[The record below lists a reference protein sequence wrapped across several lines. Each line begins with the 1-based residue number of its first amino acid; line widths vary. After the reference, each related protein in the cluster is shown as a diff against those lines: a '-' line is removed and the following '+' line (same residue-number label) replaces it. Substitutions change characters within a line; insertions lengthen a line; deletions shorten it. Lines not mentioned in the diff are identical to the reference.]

1 MLNQIVL
8 VGRIKEIED
17 TYMIV
22 AISRA
27 YKNANGEYDVDLV
40 KINMS
45 DNIAKN
51 VKDYC
56 EKGNLVGIKGKV
68 ETNDEGNIIIIA
80 EKISFLSSSKQNT
93 EQEDN

>member
-17 TYMIV
+17 IYITV

-45 DNIAKN
+45 NNIAKN

-56 EKGNLVGIKGKV
+56 EKGSLVGVKGKV

-80 EKISFLSSSKQNT
+80 EKISFLSSRKST
-93 EQEDN
+93 EQEDD